1 MQRILVVDDMA
12 TNRELLRE
20 ILEDDYSIETAE
32 NGENALIRL
41 EEYREE
47 LAAVLLDLQMPK
59 LDGFA
64 VINAMK
70 KNGLLKKIPVL
81 IISSEHAVQ
90 VESQCL
96 ELGVSDFIHKPF
108 DGSIVRNRV
117 KNTLELFAYKNR
129 LEQTVEKQRKTLR
142 HQDRIIQ
149 IQAERLKEAEPFDRL
164 MMEYRFAIMEVETR
178 LKVLNEEFSREY
190 KRNPIESIRSRL
202 KTPES
207 IYDKMRRKGYPITV
221 ENIREQLTDVAGLRV
236 ICSFPDDIYRL
247 AELFTRQGDI
257 LLLRKK
263 DYIKNPKDNGYR
275 SLHLILD
282 VPIFLSNERK
292 YMKAEIQ
299 FRTIAMDFWASL
311 EHKLKYKKDLDN
323 AEKIAEEL
331 RVCADSIE
339 ALDYEMQEL
348 RDKIDRNEKNYAAF
362 DAGYQN
368 RPVWPGISS
377 LRGGGLSP

>member
-20 ILEDDYSIETAE
+20 ILEDDYSIVTAE

-47 LAAVLLDLQMPK
+47 LAAVLLDLQMPE

-64 VINAMK
+64 VIDAMK